1 MDALRKVSESNRNEV
16 AVGSPMP
23 TECEY
28 LPAHL
33 GGSKQSCYSVRIPN
47 RCSCTTMQVQG
58 HLNERQREKV
68 HMHPDDILR
77 QQAQALYND
86 VYVTLVYTVATLRPL
101 GNTGRSSSEA
111 REDD

>member
-1 MDALRKVSESNRNEV
+1 M
-16 AVGSPMP
+16 
-23 TECEY
+23 
-28 LPAHL
+28 
-33 GGSKQSCYSVRIPN
+33 
-47 RCSCTTMQVQG
+47 
-58 HLNERQREKV
+58 NERQREKV
-68 HMHPDDILR
+68 HMHHDDILR